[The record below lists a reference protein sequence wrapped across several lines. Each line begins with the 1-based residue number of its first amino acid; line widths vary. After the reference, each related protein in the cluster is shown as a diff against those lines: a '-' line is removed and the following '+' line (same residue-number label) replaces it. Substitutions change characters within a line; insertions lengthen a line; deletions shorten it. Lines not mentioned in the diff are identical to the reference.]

1 MKTAQSLTGI
11 AALCGLILAGPGTTT
26 ASAQWRNGDRRVDRD
41 RVFQG
46 DRFETM
52 RALGQYLDQGTRFAL
67 AEATDTL
74 ASSRN
79 GNDRDYLNALR
90 SFAQRTADFNN
101 RLYDFRSDPGR
112 ADREVRSLLGEARRV
127 DNRMRRASSMR
138 GLYDDW
144 AAVID
149 GVNRMQQFV
158 AGYDVSVPTL
168 RPRWADRGT
177 GDRDGRWN
185 NRGDNGQYRSGDGQY
200 RNGDSRDGYRRP
212 SDVDGF
218 RGGYLDGPELSDFRN
233 LSAELDTRIRRVVD
247 MAERNRGYANDDRTA
262 QMLSDLRNFT
272 FQTSSLRE
280 RTRENTLNPSD
291 IGPIVQHLLEDA
303 RATDRSLRQ
312 ANAFSNV
319 WSEWQGA
326 ISVME
331 RMDAIV
337 RR

>member
-11 AALCGLILAGPGTTT
+11 AALCGLVLAGPGSTT
-26 ASAQWRNGDRRVDRD
+26 ASAQWRNSDRRVDRD

-74 ASSRN
+74 ARSGNR
-79 GNDRDYLNALR
+79 NDRDYLSALR
-90 SFAQRTADFNN
+90 SFAQRTADFND
-101 RLYDFRSDPGR
+101 RLNDYRSDPNR
-112 ADREVRSLLGEARRV
+112 TDREVRSLLDEARRV
-127 DNRMRRASSMR
+127 DSRMRRVSSMR

-158 AGYDVSVPTL
+158 AGYDVTVPTL

-185 NRGDNGQYRSGDGQY
+185 NGRWDNGQG
-200 RNGDSRDGYRRP
+200 RNGDYRTGDGRDGYPRS
-212 SDVDGF
+212 SDLGGF
-218 RGGYLDGPELSDFRN
+218 RGGYLSGRELGDFRN
-233 LSAELDTRIRRVVD
+233 LSADLDTRIRRVVD
-247 MAERNRGYANDDRTA
+247 MAERSRGYANDNRTA
-262 QMLSDLRNFT
+262 QMLSDLRNFA

-280 RTRENTLNPSD
+280 RTRENSLDPSD
-291 IGPIVQHLLEDA
+291 VGPIVQHLLEDA

-312 ANAFSNV
+312 ANAFSSV
-319 WSEWQGA
+319 WSEWQSA